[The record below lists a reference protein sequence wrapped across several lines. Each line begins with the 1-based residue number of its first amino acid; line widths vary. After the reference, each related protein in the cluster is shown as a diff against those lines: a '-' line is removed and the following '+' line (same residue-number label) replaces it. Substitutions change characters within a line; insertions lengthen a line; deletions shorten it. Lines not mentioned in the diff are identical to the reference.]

1 MSHVG
6 KNLVAL
12 MLEKAG
18 LELIELRV
26 DVPARKFV
34 GAVKDT
40 SRNSSG
46 RPRS

>member
-1 MSHVG
+1 MFHIG
-6 KNLVAL
+6 KNFVAM

-18 LELIELRV
+18 LEVIELGV

-34 GAVKDT
+34 GAVKDS

-46 RPRS
+46 RLRP